1 MLKSKLLQIVD
12 SISPLEPI
20 QLKPISNCPWLDDD
34 LKYLAAMRDR
44 AYKDFKISKLDSDK
58 DWFKKLKVDF
68 EKLNNLKM
76 IEFFDKKKSMI
87 FQIVNYSGNFII
99 LTLKLK
105 VIDHATRIFLQL
117 NLIQTLLLINLIYA
131 KLLIL
136 TLHR

>member
-58 DWFKKLKVDF
+58 DWFKKLRVDF
-68 EKLNNLKM
+68 DKLNNLKM
-76 IEFFDKKKSMI
+76 IELFDKKK
-87 FQIVNYSGNFII
+87 
-99 LTLKLK
+99 
-105 VIDHATRIFLQL
+105 
-117 NLIQTLLLINLIYA
+117 
-131 KLLIL
+131 
-136 TLHR
+136 